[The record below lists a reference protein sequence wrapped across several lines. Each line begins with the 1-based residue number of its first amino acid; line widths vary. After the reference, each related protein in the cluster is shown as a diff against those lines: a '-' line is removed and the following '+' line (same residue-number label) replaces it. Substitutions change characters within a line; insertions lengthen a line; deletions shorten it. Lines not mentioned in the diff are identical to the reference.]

1 MTDFLID
8 LLKKTRLANPAGSRN
23 QYYIRGK
30 RENAPSIVSNFS
42 FANQQVNNILPGTN
56 ESVPPEPP
64 VIATYL
70 NTESNDVLTT
80 ENNNKLTIE

>member
-1 MTDFLID
+1 VTDFLID
-8 LLKKTRLANPAGSRN
+8 LLKKTRLSNPAGSRN

-30 RENAPSIVSNFS
+30 RENAASIVSNFS

-56 ESVPPEPP
+56 ESAPP

-70 NTESNDVLTT
+70 NTESNDILTA
-80 ENNNKLTIE
+80 ENDNKLIIE

>member
-56 ESVPPEPP
+56 ESAPPAP

-70 NTESNDVLTT
+70 NTESNDILTA
-80 ENNNKLTIE
+80 ENDNKLIIE

>member
-8 LLKKTRLANPAGSRN
+8 LLKKTRLAKPVGSQT

-30 RENAPSIVSNFS
+30 REDAPSITSNFS

-56 ESVPPEPP
+56 ESARPTP
-64 VIATYL
+64 VISTYL
-70 NTESNDVLTT
+70 NTESNDVLTA
-80 ENNNKLTIE
+80 ENDNKLIIE